1 MFLWLPM
8 QLGNLVVGTAAGLAV
23 ALVAGDLA
31 VGVGVIMA
39 MALKLVTERVVRR
52 EMADY
57 LAVRQRPGISQTG
70 AILRGDV
77 PSSGPSFPSGHVIL
91 VAAIGSVVAPDIAV
105 AWWWLPVL
113 LIVLV
118 MVGRVYVG
126 AHNPLDVTAGLGT
139 GLLLGGCLATF
150 VN

>member
-1 MFLWLPM
+1 M

-70 AILRGDV
+70 AILAR
-77 PSSGPSFPSGHVIL
+77 
-91 VAAIGSVVAPDIAV
+91 
-105 AWWWLPVL
+105 
-113 LIVLV
+113 
-118 MVGRVYVG
+118 
-126 AHNPLDVTAGLGT
+126 
-139 GLLLGGCLATF
+139 
-150 VN
+150 